1 MPRLYVFE
9 LPDGSTQL
17 HLRAD
22 PPAVGMTLALLGRD
36 YVIVTVRTTAAR
48 WSCGTSSARRR
59 ARGRSGRA
67 ALRFRH
73 GDLEARCP
81 RELPAV
87 G

>member
-36 YVIVTVRTTAAR
+36 YVIVTVRDDRCTLELRDELRAPAGAR
-48 WSCGTSSARRR
+48 TERPGGPPLPARRP
-59 ARGRSGRA
+59 GG
-67 ALRFRH
+67 
-73 GDLEARCP
+73 P
-81 RELPAV
+81 LPA
-87 G
+87 